1 MMKNKDKITKH
12 KCGKVVF
19 MGEPNVGK
27 SSLLN
32 ALVGEDVSIVTD
44 MAGTTRESVR
54 GFLTSEGW
62 QIIFLD
68 TPGMDNRKDYR
79 DSLAKYMGKSISN
92 AVAECDVICYV
103 LEATDVRD
111 EYIQKIRNLQ
121 DKKPLIVVVNKV
133 DRSNFEKLYPH
144 LAKLNGVGVSVIPV
158 SAKSGENLNV
168 LRDEI
173 IKFLPEGS
181 AIFDADEYTDQSVKK
196 MCGEI
201 IRGALINNLQKEIPH
216 GLAVRI
222 VKFAEANKEVDIN
235 AEILCK
241 KPSHKPIIIGKKGAV
256 LKAVGIEARKK
267 IEELVGKHVR
277 LNTHVLVKENWRES
291 GSVEEFL
298 G

>member
-1 MMKNKDKITKH
+1 MKH
-12 KCGKVVF
+12 RCGKVVF

-32 ALVGEDVSIVTD
+32 ALVGEDVSIVTE

-54 GFLTSEGW
+54 GYLTGEGW
-62 QIIFLD
+62 QIVFLD
-68 TPGMDNRKDYR
+68 TPGMDNRKEYR

-103 LEATDVRD
+103 LEATDIKD
-111 EYIQKIRNLQ
+111 AYIQKIRNLQ

-133 DRSNFEKLYPH
+133 DKSNFEKLYPH
-144 LAKLNGVGVSVIPV
+144 LAKLNGVGHAVVPV
-158 SAKSGENLNV
+158 SAKSGHNLNV
-168 LRDEI
+168 LKDEI
-173 IKFLPEGS
+173 VKSLPEGS

-196 MCGEI
+196 MCAEI

-222 VKFAEANKEVDIN
+222 VKFAETNKEVDIN

-241 KPSHKPIIIGKKGAV
+241 KPSHKPIIIGKKGTV

-267 IEELVGKHVR
+267 IEELIGKHVR
-277 LNTHVLVKENWRES
+277 LNTHVLVKENWREA
-291 GSVEEFL
+291 GNVEEFL